1 MIAAAAAVGLAG
13 SYAVAARSPVPR
25 WELDLTTWIND
36 APDWVST
43 ALWPV
48 MQLGS
53 IWGPIVVGAGIL
65 AFRKDRMLATATVLT
80 GAVTW
85 VAAKGVKSLVER
97 GRPLAYLP
105 HIAVRDGRGTGLGY
119 ISGHAAVAAATAIMA
134 MAALP
139 RRARPAAAALAGVVG
154 VARVVAGVH
163 LPADVVGG
171 WSFGALMG
179 LAGLTLLERARRA
192 RAA

>member
-1 MIAAAAAVGLAG
+1 MIAGAAVVGLAG
-13 SYAVAARSPVPR
+13 SYAVAARSPLPR

-36 APDWVST
+36 APGWAST

-53 IWGPIVVGAGIL
+53 IWGPVIVGAGIL
-65 AFRKDRMLATATVLT
+65 AFRKDRMLAAATVAT
-80 GAVTW
+80 GAMTW
-85 VAAKGVKSLVER
+85 ITAKGVKGLVGR

-105 HIAVRDGRGTGLGY
+105 HIDVRDGRGTGLGY
-119 ISGHAAVAAATAIMA
+119 VSGHAAVAAATAIMA

-139 RRARPAAAALAGVVG
+139 RRARPAAAVLAGVVG
-154 VARVVAGVH
+154 VARIVAGVH

-171 WSFGALMG
+171 WSFGVLMG
-179 LAGLTLLERARRA
+179 LAGLTVLDALRRRQA
-192 RAA
+192 G